1 MKLKYSLF
9 ALIAINAN
17 LLANEV
23 VTLEQMSVTATK
35 VERATK
41 DISESIAVVD
51 EKTIE
56 DKNIL
61 NIQDAIQNIPGV
73 IAESS
78 TNSPSPRL
86 IIRGAGLKAR
96 YGVREIMVMKDGVPM
111 TDPDSF
117 TRFDFIDMQDVSS
130 IEVQK
135 GPGSINAVNATG
147 GVIQLVTKSV
157 FDEDKNR
164 VKIGIGDDNQR
175 NVNLKLRDAIGE
187 NDFVSFTFSKRK
199 IENSWRDFNEFDTTQ
214 ATLKYG
220 HIFKDDST
228 IENELSYTESN
239 LNLPASMTKD
249 EFEEFKRTGEQHNT
263 SSQWQ
268 HSARDSK
275 IVSLN
280 SKYEKEVGDIT
291 YKPRFYF
298 NSWEHYHPVT
308 GLINDSKDN
317 KVFGTDLEFNAA
329 HKLFSKDALFVGGVT
344 VKMDKTNDAKKYQYG
359 DVQTQTVTSG
369 WGANQT
375 TVNQIVKTLSNNKGV
390 LAGVEDSKTLLYGA
404 YLMESFKA
412 TDKLGFDVSTR
423 IDKLNFD
430 INGNEITTY
439 DYASKSYKTGVGRYD
454 LDNSFTLF
462 STKFGTTYALS
473 DTTNIYASLA
483 SANQAPTTS
492 ELGDNEDL
500 EKSQSINYEV
510 GLKTRT
516 DDFVSDVAI
525 FQNYVKD
532 EIIQIKDANGNSI
545 YDNAGKTNK
554 KGLELNLTYD
564 VTSTVQVGGAYSYS
578 NFKFDTFNESVRGSL
593 VSRDGNY
600 LPFIPKNQFS
610 IFTSYNLSNGFKTRL
625 TARTYGSYYMDNAN
639 TQKYEGYELITDFM
653 IGYEK
658 NNHNIQLNINNLFD
672 KYYAMEAS
680 KDVYEIESYKAA
692 SPRTSMLTYSY
703 KF

>member
-1 MKLKYSLF
+1 
-9 ALIAINAN
+9 
-17 LLANEV
+17 
-23 VTLEQMSVTATK
+23 
-35 VERATK
+35 
-41 DISESIAVVD
+41 
-51 EKTIE
+51 
-56 DKNIL
+56 
-61 NIQDAIQNIPGV
+61 
-73 IAESS
+73 
-78 TNSPSPRL
+78 
-86 IIRGAGLKAR
+86 
-96 YGVREIMVMKDGVPM
+96 
-111 TDPDSF
+111 
-117 TRFDFIDMQDVSS
+117 
-130 IEVQK
+130 
-135 GPGSINAVNATG
+135 
-147 GVIQLVTKSV
+147 
-157 FDEDKNR
+157 
-164 VKIGIGDDNQR
+164 
-175 NVNLKLRDAIGE
+175 
-187 NDFVSFTFSKRK
+187 
-199 IENSWRDFNEFDTTQ
+199 
-214 ATLKYG
+214 
-220 HIFKDDST
+220 
-228 IENELSYTESN
+228 
-239 LNLPASMTKD
+239 
-249 EFEEFKRTGEQHNT
+249 
-263 SSQWQ
+263 
-268 HSARDSK
+268 
-275 IVSLN
+275 
-280 SKYEKEVGDIT
+280 
-291 YKPRFYF
+291 
-298 NSWEHYHPVT
+298 
-308 GLINDSKDN
+308 
-317 KVFGTDLEFNAA
+317 
-329 HKLFSKDALFVGGVT
+329 
-344 VKMDKTNDAKKYQYG
+344 
-359 DVQTQTVTSG
+359 
-369 WGANQT
+369 
-375 TVNQIVKTLSNNKGV
+375 
-390 LAGVEDSKTLLYGA
+390 
-404 YLMESFKA
+404 MESFKA

-439 DYASKSYKTGVGRYD
+439 DYASKSYKTGIGRYD

-462 STKFGTTYALS
+462 SAKFGTTYALS
-473 DTTNIYASLA
+473 DTTNIYASVA

-564 VTSTVQVGGAYSYS
+564 VTSTVQVGGAYAYS

-610 IFTSYNLSNGFKTRL
+610 VFTSYNLSNGFKTRL

-639 TQKYEGYELITDFM
+639 TQKYEGYDLITDFM

-680 KDVYEIESYKAA
+680 KDVYGIESYKAA